1 MRIERIA
8 QNKIKVTLSNDD
20 LLEWDI
26 SFESLTYNSPQAQ
39 ELFWDLMKRA
49 EEEAGF
55 FADGSQLVVEAMP
68 TRNDGFIMLITKV
81 EEGDESPLK
90 KLVKPKSKREFK
102 TKKQKYSI
110 SPIVFEF
117 DAFNDVVEACK
128 NIENR
133 FIGNSSLYKK
143 DGKFFLVLDVDNEY
157 LAEDLK
163 LLLTEFAKKVDNS
176 FVKEGELFEHAEMLI
191 KESAVEN
198 FNSYF

>member
-26 SFESLTYNSPQAQ
+26 SYESLTYNSPQAQ

-68 TRNDGFIMLITKV
+68 TRSDGFIMLITKV
-81 EEGDESPLK
+81 EEGEEGPIRKLSKPRIK
-90 KLVKPKSKREFK
+90 KDGKN
-102 TKKQKYSI
+102 KKQKYGI
-110 SPIVFEF
+110 SPIIFEF
-117 DAFNDVVEACK
+117 KTFNDVIEGCK

-133 FIGNSSLYKK
+133 FIGSSSLYKK
-143 DGKFFLVLDVDNEY
+143 DDKFFLVLDVENEY
-157 LAEDLK
+157 LAGDLK
-163 LLLTEFAKKVDNS
+163 VVLTEFARKVDNS
-176 FVKEGELFEHAEMLI
+176 FVKEGELFEHAEILI

>member
-81 EEGDESPLK
+81 EEGDESPLRR
-90 KLVKPKSKREFK
+90 LVKPKIKREFK

-117 DAFNDVVEACK
+117 EAFNDVIEACK

-143 DGKFFLVLDVDNEY
+143 DGKFFLVLDVENEY

-163 LLLTEFAKKVDNS
+163 LLLTEFAKKIDNS